1 MSDELIPWSDVFYV
15 ASAVCCHRGRRRAPA
30 RSMPSTISANS
41 AASIATDERRPLV
54 EKVGRKRPFSSRL
67 VHIAKPLRSQYT
79 MRTRSHRLE
88 KKMNK

>member
-1 MSDELIPWSDVFYV
+1 MG
-15 ASAVCCHRGRRRAPA
+15 CHRGRRRAPA
-30 RSMPSTISANS
+30 RSMPSTINANS
-41 AASIATDERRPLV
+41 AASIAMEDKRPCV

-67 VHIAKPLRSQYT
+67 VHMANPFRSQYT